1 MVTDRDHSEG
11 TVYHACSY
19 GGIDWT
25 LDSCLHED
33 TGGVVEN
40 LVRGVNRLRLRQ
52 HYTALIYFFK
62 DDLFGDVVEGVMIS
76 QDTEYVS
83 LDSPH

>member
-1 MVTDRDHSEG
+1 MKALFDLVTDRDHGEG
-11 TVYHACSY
+11 TVHYACSY

-40 LVRGVNRLRLRQ
+40 LSRAINRLRLCLYYNKLTHCYKYDPFLGSWTLTQ
-52 HYTALIYFFK
+52 
-62 DDLFGDVVEGVMIS
+62 
-76 QDTEYVS
+76 
-83 LDSPH
+83 